1 MLALRIS
8 VCVCLAFAICEIRGQ
23 DFDLSDAFD
32 DPKTTTTKRPI
43 PTKKPNAGDDFHL
56 EDAFGGDDPKNP
68 VAPKPNPG
76 GGHFGD
82 DDLGIAAG
90 GQPNNPSSGGNF
102 GDDDLHHAAG
112 GKPHQPGGSDGQG
125 GNTDDGQKNTIA
137 GIVGSIG
144 VMLVGAVG
152 SFIAY
157 RKKKFCFKEGAD
169 DEPVDTKREILQ
181 DRRRQAKRSSFKNWK
196 KDPTE
201 ENRIRHKRWQ
211 VKFTDDSY

>member
-76 GGHFGD
+76 
-82 DDLGIAAG
+82 
-90 GQPNNPSSGGNF
+90 GGNF